1 MKFAQSSIED
11 TQALALWYFTKE
23 CNFHCPYCKIG
34 RANSD
39 HGIARRFSTMGK
51 KIMRRL
57 TGLPADP
64 LEGSS
69 KIIKLLKNEEGK
81 KWTIGLTGGEP
92 FMYPRFVDLCETLTE
107 HFCIYVDTNLSI
119 SRRVAEFAKRINPDR
134 VDFLYISTHIAERE
148 RRNQVDDFIGNIL
161 LLQERGFNCR
171 VSYVLQPSLIS
182 RFMKD
187 HDYFREKGVTLM
199 PKPFKGEFQGKR
211 YPQAYTGEEKK
222 LLSEYN
228 PCFQE
233 EIPVKSRGIK
243 CDAGRLFIRISPDG
257 RVTRCVG
264 DKTVLGHISKGITF
278 DREAQPCQIDTCP
291 CFGQLFLRHH

>member
-39 HGIARRFSTMGK
+39 HGIARRISTMGK

-92 FMYPRFVDLCETLTE
+92 FMYPRFVQLCETLTE

-119 SRRVAEFAKRINPDR
+119 SRRVAEFAVMQKLAKRELGELYGREFIQVFPR
-134 VDFLYISTHIAERE
+134 VPLEESWSWWKLNEKDE
-148 RRNQVDDFIGNIL
+148 RR
-161 LLQERGFNCR
+161 
-171 VSYVLQPSLIS
+171 
-182 RFMKD
+182 
-187 HDYFREKGVTLM
+187 
-199 PKPFKGEFQGKR
+199 
-211 YPQAYTGEEKK
+211 
-222 LLSEYN
+222 
-228 PCFQE
+228 
-233 EIPVKSRGIK
+233 
-243 CDAGRLFIRISPDG
+243 
-257 RVTRCVG
+257 
-264 DKTVLGHISKGITF
+264 
-278 DREAQPCQIDTCP
+278 
-291 CFGQLFLRHH
+291 